1 MGKLIYL
8 AVFAVLAALDW
19 RTVRRWVSPAVYFII
34 FAAAAILV
42 CLSVWLVKDLSLAR
56 LFL

>member
-19 RTVRRWVSPAVYFII
+19 RTVRRWVSPAVYFVI

-42 CLSVWLVKDLSLAR
+42 CL
-56 LFL
+56 